1 MSLQPPIEYVKD
13 DGLLAPEVGA
23 WAEEKYRIVELY
35 DTLFSSGMKK
45 KWGCRVYI
53 DLFAAAGHAK
63 IKGTNRI
70 VRGSPLI
77 ALSVPD
83 RFDKYIFC
91 EKDQER
97 LSALKSR
104 VQTKYASADVEFVEG
119 DCNSEVQEILD
130 KIPSHSSKNKVLS
143 FCFIDPYKIG
153 ELQFQTVSAL
163 SKKFMD
169 FLIVLAVG
177 MDATRNKAVYTDP
190 KNHQIQRFLDVDDWR
205 ARWNVAR
212 TRKILFRHFLARE
225 YASQMQTLSYLTVP
239 LEKMKEV
246 RSDDK
251 NLPLYHLAFFSRHE
265 LGYTFWEQV
274 LKYSSDQQSLNL

>member
-1 MSLQPPIEYVKD
+1 MSLQSPSEYVTD
-13 DGLLAPEVGA
+13 DGLLAPEVRA
-23 WAEEKYRIVELY
+23 WAEEKYRIVDLY
-35 DTLFSSGMKK
+35 DTLFSSGIKK
-45 KWGCRVYI
+45 KWDCRVYI

-83 RFDKYIFC
+83 KFDKYIFC

-97 LSALKSR
+97 LDALKSR
-104 VQTKYASADVEFVEG
+104 VQSKYAAAKVEYVEG
-119 DCNSEVQEILD
+119 DCNSKVQEILD
-130 KIPSHSSKNKVLS
+130 KIPPHSSTHKVLS

-153 ELQFQTVSAL
+153 DLQFQTVSAL
-163 SKKFMD
+163 SEKFMD
-169 FLIVLAVG
+169 FLIILAVG
-177 MDATRNKAVYTDP
+177 MDATRNEAVYTDP
-190 KNHQIQRFLDVDDWR
+190 KNHQIERFLGVADWR
-205 ARWNVAR
+205 TRWNVAR
-212 TRKILFRHFLARE
+212 TQKVLFRHFLAKE
-225 YASQMQTLSYLTVP
+225 YASQMQTLSYLPVP

-251 NLPLYHLAFFSRHE
+251 NLPLYHLAFFSRHK
-265 LGYTFWEQV
+265 LGYTFWDQV